1 MTVLFRLCQSST
13 ACRLHIT
20 DAAGKRVVFLAM
32 DFLAPTDACYSVELY
47 GDSAEITAVPIA
59 YAAPQA
65 GAGVKG
71 WLKMQGRRWLAAL
84 ENAVCFQVGCSYRLD
99 SLQEREEILLKE
111 QTYAC
116 TSYTADLVFDL
127 VPVDYL
133 FFEAV
138 RHGKR
143 QTPTA
148 ARCTN
153 KRSALKASRTAALL
167 SASDGGF
174 GCLSFLLCL
183 PIFPLQMLRVR
194 FLTRNRRMFRTLA
207 RFHRMS
213 EVERQKVLRRND
225 R

>member
-1 MTVLFRLCQSST
+1 MTVYFRLCQSAT

-20 DAAGKRVVFLAM
+20 DAAGKRVVFLET
-32 DFLAPTDACYSVELY
+32 DFLSRADALYSVEIY
-47 GDSAEITAVPIA
+47 GDSAEVTTVPVA
-59 YAAPQA
+59 YAAPQT
-65 GAGVKG
+65 GGGVSG
-71 WLKMQGRRWLAAL
+71 WLKTQGRRWLAAL
-84 ENAVCFQVGCSYRLD
+84 ENAACFQIGCTYRLD
-99 SLQEREEILLKE
+99 GLRNGEEIALNE
-111 QTYAC
+111 QTYSC
-116 TSYTADLVFDL
+116 TSVTADVAFNL

-138 RHGKR
+138 RHGER
-143 QTPTA
+143 QAPTA

-194 FLTRNRRMFRTLA
+194 FLTRNRRIFRTLA

-213 EVERQKVLRRND
+213 ESERQKVLRRND